1 MDRAA
6 TMLDLMMGETD
17 PKKKPRKKYMSN
29 GVEINQFKDAIIAP
43 ENSGKRNYVAMNPE
57 SSATG
62 AYQILYNP
70 MKDELAT
77 KYGVRSRQDFAN
89 NPSVQEEV
97 MDQLT
102 IKYALDA
109 IDLEKEYA
117 PQLGDKMPKQHE
129 VMALIHYLGRGRTRE
144 YLGYVLRDGKDEMS
158 VMPAYVANMPP
169 SKYLEL
175 FNQSY
180 QQ

>member
-6 TMLDLMMGETD
+6 TMLDLMIGETD
-17 PKKKPRKKYMSN
+17 PKKKPRKKYISN

-43 ENSGKRNYVAMNPE
+43 ENSGNRNYVAMNPE

-89 NPSVQEEV
+89 NPYVQEEV
-97 MDQLT
+97 MDQLA
-102 IKYALDA
+102 IKYALDS
-109 IDLEKEYA
+109 IDRSGKRICA
-117 PQLGDKMPKQHE
+117 TTWRQDAQ
-129 VMALIHYLGRGRTRE
+129 ATRSNG
-144 YLGYVLRDGKDEMS
+144 LNSLHGQRQD
-158 VMPAYVANMPP
+158 
-169 SKYLEL
+169 
-175 FNQSY
+175 
-180 QQ
+180 

>member
-1 MDRAA
+1 MERAA
-6 TMLDLMMGETD
+6 SMLDLLAGSDTD
-17 PKKKPRKKYMSN
+17 PKKKTKKTMSN

-43 ENSGKRNYVAMNPE
+43 ESSGKRNYLAMNPE

-62 AYQILYNP
+62 AYQVLYNP
-70 MKDELAT
+70 MRDELAA
-77 KYGVRSRQDFAN
+77 KYGIKSRQDFAN
-89 NPSVQEEV
+89 NPFVQEQV

-102 IKYALDA
+102 IRYAIDA
-109 IDLEKEYA
+109 MDLEKEYA

-129 VMALIHYLGRGRTRE
+129 IMALVHYLGRGRTRE
-144 YLGYVLRDGKDEMS
+144 YLGYVLRDGREEMS

-175 FNQSY
+175 FNQAY
-180 QQ
+180 NQ